1 MHIFKDS
8 LLPLADF
15 MKALIKADK
24 NVWICTARNMKKADF
39 DFLASH
45 GLNAKI
51 ILSRKEGDFRNDAE
65 LKTAILK
72 RLFNLKQ
79 FQGMEKIMFDDNK
92 IIRKE
97 LQKLGIK
104 TLHQNALRL
113 K

>member
-1 MHIFKDS
+1 MFGFAQQEI
-8 LLPLADF
+8 LAH
-15 MKALIKADK
+15 
-24 NVWICTARNMKKADF
+24 
-39 DFLASH
+39 H

-65 LKTAILK
+65 LKTEKLK

-79 FQGMEKIMFDDNK
+79 FQGMKKIMFDDNK